1 MQIQDEQI
9 HIHQCLNLHF
19 SIIIYAI
26 YNWYIPILFFIVLK
40 FEQNIAK
47 IYVSACLDRLFTPE
61 DDVTVHNFFQ
71 AGERGGGGV
80 FSISEFF
87 NFLFTLHTV
96 YHLKQFQQLKSA
108 CWYLE
113 WNVLIYKLHF
123 FFFIQ
128 LQYSSTTPLP
138 HLLLL
143 YPWFQLICLEQ
154 NVSLFWGWGT
164 TNFYRF

>member
-1 MQIQDEQI
+1 MLFITDTYPSYSLSCWNLNKTSQKYMFLLVLID
-9 HIHQCLNLHF
+9 CLHRKMTSLC
-19 SIIIYAI
+19 IT
-26 YNWYIPILFFIVLK
+26 FFK
-40 FEQNIAK
+40 
-47 IYVSACLDRLFTPE
+47 
-61 DDVTVHNFFQ
+61 
-71 AGERGGGGV
+71 RGKEEGGGV

>member
-1 MQIQDEQI
+1 MQSQDEQI

-61 DDVTVHNFFQ
+61 DDVTVHNFSS
-71 AGERGGGGV
+71 GGKRRGGV
-80 FSISEFF
+80 CFPSVNFST
-87 NFLFTLHTV
+87 FLFTLHTV

-113 WNVLIYKLHF
+113 WNVLIYKLCIF
-123 FFFIQ
+123 SSLYSCNIQ
-128 LQYSSTTPLP
+128 APPLS
-138 HLLLL
+138 
-143 YPWFQLICLEQ
+143 LIFCSYTRDFNYLFRTKCLIVLRMRNNEF
-154 NVSLFWGWGT
+154 L
-164 TNFYRF
+164 